1 MDIDPCLK
9 KGVFSEWGMKAP
21 LEAKQKS
28 FNDMK
33 NEKKNLSIWRIK
45 QMQIK
50 WKHLSKSCKM
60 SRAA

>member
-33 NEKKNLSIWRIK
+33 NAKKIFLFEESNK
-45 QMQIK
+45 
-50 WKHLSKSCKM
+50 CK
-60 SRAA
+60 